1 MTKKVRTFDLDPGT
15 GRTHEP
21 VLEKCPLFYLTSGE
35 YALYSP
41 ENTLLWRSDHVPPEA
56 SVPYSRLEKL
66 RETAEDIVKYDLG
79 HDAME
84 PGLYVAIKYY
94 GLDYDMIDP
103 AILPDL
109 YPEIRWLMEIAD
121 KQT

>member
-1 MTKKVRTFDLDPGT
+1 VTKKVRTFDLDPGT
-15 GRTHEP
+15 GRTNEP

-41 ENTLLWRSDHVPPEA
+41 EKTLLWRSDHVPPEA
-56 SVPYSRLEKL
+56 SVLYSRLEKL
-66 RETAEDIVKYDLG
+66 RQSAEDIVKYDLG
-79 HDAME
+79 HDAIE

-94 GLDYDMIDP
+94 GIDFGMIDP